1 MSRSRAILDKVV
13 DINQRLEEIQSTDVH
28 GAVLTL
34 TRTTALAI
42 TTAGTTIT
50 WQSELRGYQITWAG
64 TDITIPSDG
73 WYLLD
78 LTIATS
84 AALNSLEFRLRKN
97 GANSIVQ
104 PMLGDID
111 RTQMHGTIT
120 TYLNAND
127 IVTINLIPS
136 ANVNVNVNAEG
147 GGLESPIFNIVQI
160 SGAVDV

>member
-34 TRTTALAI
+34 TRTAVQAI
-42 TTAGTTIT
+42 TTASTTIT

-73 WYLLD
+73 WYAFD
-78 LTIATS
+78 LTITTS

-97 GANSIVQ
+97 GFNSILQ

-111 RTQMHGTIT
+111 RTQMHGTIMS
-120 TYLNAND
+120 YFVAGD
-127 IVTINLIPS
+127 VVTINVIPS
-136 ANVNVNVNAEG
+136 ANVNINVNSEG
-147 GGLESPIFNIVQI
+147 GALESPILHVVQV

>member
-73 WYLLD
+73 WYLMTL
-78 LTIATS
+78 AWVTS
-84 AALNSLEFRLRKN
+84 AALNDMLVRIGVN
-97 GANSIVQ
+97 GALVQ
-104 PMLGDID
+104 VASTIGDVNRDI
-111 RTQMHGTIT
+111 GTATFMRYFAESDVLQIS
-120 TYLNAND
+120 L
-127 IVTINLIPS
+127 VPS
-136 ANVNVNVNAEG
+136 ANVNLNARAENG
-147 GGLESPIFNIVQI
+147 VAESPIFNIVQI

>member
-1 MSRSRAILDKVV
+1 MLRSLAIV
-13 DINQRLEEIQSTDVH
+13 NQVARLGDRYAMTSTAEEH

-34 TRTTALAI
+34 RRTNVQAI

-50 WQSELRGYQITWAG
+50 WESALRNFQFTWAG
-64 TDITIPSDG
+64 TDITIPASG

-78 LTIATS
+78 LSIATS
-84 AALNSLEFRLRKN
+84 ASLNSLEFRLRKN
-97 GANSIVQ
+97 GANSIIQ

-111 RTQMHGTIT
+111 RTQMHGSVTS
-120 TYLNAND
+120 YFVAGD

-147 GGLESPIFNIVQI
+147 AAQESPILHIVQL
-160 SGAVDV
+160 SGAVNV